1 MAAIIKNVASV
12 RHVYEANTKVCAGT
26 SPLEFMGAKASHKGA
41 VTPHGKTLI
50 PFFKT
55 FLP

>member
-41 VTPHGKTLI
+41 VTPHETTLI